1 MMNGDHKRRIDAAR
15 DVLVGIIPDP
25 KGQVEQITTAL
36 IYKYMD
42 ELDRKSVAAGGKRS
56 FFTGKYAKFSW
67 ENLMLPSLDGDQRL
81 ALYRKAVESL
91 PQNDKLPQI
100 FGEMLRG
107 AHSQFRDA
115 RVLGLFM
122 KEIDG
127 LECAHT
133 EDLGD
138 AYEHLLSIMGTQGDA
153 GQFRTPRHIIDF
165 IVAAVNPQI
174 GERILDPACGSAGF
188 LVSAHNYIIKTNTNK
203 GKLMLTQAQ
212 KRQLPNNIVGRD
224 IDPGMIRLAM
234 VNLYL
239 HGIKK
244 PHAEEYD
251 TLSDDAHWHMRYDV
265 ILANPPFMTPKG
277 GIRPHDRF
285 SVRANR
291 SEVLFVDYIA
301 EHLLPQGRAGIIVP
315 EGIVY
320 QSGTAYKEL
329 RKRLVE
335 ELGLYAVV
343 SLPQGVFNPYSNV
356 KTSVLL
362 LDRTRK
368 NNKNVLFIKM
378 ENDGFELSVKRM
390 PFDKNDIPNALKIL
404 HTWQDSKMTN
414 SLALSVNKNKI
425 AENEDFNLVG
435 DRYRQTTARSSVK
448 YRLVRLGDICKFAQ
462 GEKVKTGTPEY
473 LEIGDINIP
482 EKSYDISQKTKPTVA
497 GAVRVPKNT
506 ILISTVRPTRG
517 AIAITKSDIN
527 VSSAFCRLQYENKFV
542 FYMLCDKQFL
552 SFLETRQV
560 EGTYP
565 TCKNADIMDYQIP
578 TPPVAEQKRIVAE
591 IEDYE
596 KVRNNAR
603 GIIANWKPV
612 IDIDSNWELVKLGDV
627 VIEMKDGGTPPRKD
641 KTNFNGSINWAV
653 VKDISP
659 QIHSTMETLSEKGL
673 KNCSAKVWP
682 VDSIIISLGATIGKV
697 GIAKI
702 PLATKQGLSG
712 IIVNTAK
719 ILPEFL
725 YYILCNQRDFIQSLA
740 TGVSIKEVRPSK
752 LLKILD
758 IPLPPLAEQ
767 KRIVSEIGNYEAT
780 VHRCS
785 ALMTYMDDKINA
797 TLKKVWGGGIDE
809 RN

>member
-1 MMNGDHKRRIDAAR
+1 MMNGDNKRRIDAAR

-42 ELDRKSVAAGGKRS
+42 ELDRESVALGGKRS

-188 LVSAHNYIIKTNTNK
+188 LVSAHNYIIKANTNK

-239 HGIKK
+239 HKIKR

-251 TLSDDAHWHMRYDV
+251 TLSDDAHWQERHDV
-265 ILANPPFMTPKG
+265 ILANPPFMTPRG
-277 GIRPHDRF
+277 GIRPHGRF
-285 SVRANR
+285 SIRASR
-291 SEVLFVDYIA
+291 SEVLFVDYIS
-301 EHLLPQGRAGIIVP
+301 EHLSPQGRAGIIVP
-315 EGIVY
+315 EGIVF
-320 QSGTAYKEL
+320 QSGAAYKEL
-329 RKRLVE
+329 RKMLIE
-335 ELGLYAVV
+335 EWGLYAVI
-343 SLPQGVFNPYSNV
+343 SLPQGVFYPYSGV

-368 NNKNVLFIKM
+368 DYKNILFLRM
-378 ENDGFELSVKRM
+378 ENDGFELNAKRM
-390 PFDKNDIPNALKIL
+390 SFDKNDIPHALKIL
-404 HTWQDSKMTN
+404 RAWKDNKAAN
-414 SLALSVNKNKI
+414 ALALTVSKNNI
-425 AENEDFNLVG
+425 TESENFSLVG
-435 DRYRQTTARSSVK
+435 DMYRMSETTSS
-448 YRLVRLGDICKFAQ
+448 
-462 GEKVKTGTPEY
+462 
-473 LEIGDINIP
+473 
-482 EKSYDISQKTKPTVA
+482 
-497 GAVRVPKNT
+497 
-506 ILISTVRPTRG
+506 
-517 AIAITKSDIN
+517 
-527 VSSAFCRLQYENKFV
+527 
-542 FYMLCDKQFL
+542 
-552 SFLETRQV
+552 
-560 EGTYP
+560 TY
-565 TCKNADIMDYQIP
+565 
-578 TPPVAEQKRIVAE
+578 
-591 IEDYE
+591 
-596 KVRNNAR
+596 
-603 GIIANWKPV
+603 
-612 IDIDSNWELVKLGDV
+612 ELVKLSDV
-627 VIEMKDGGTPPRKD
+627 VIDMKDGGTPPRKD
-641 KTNFNGSINWAV
+641 KTNFNGGINWAV

-659 QIHSTMETLSEKGL
+659 QIYSTKETLSEKGL
-673 KNCSAKVWP
+673 KNSSAKVWP
-682 VDSIIISLGATIGKV
+682 VNSVIISLGATIGKV
-697 GIAKI
+697 GITKI

-712 IIVNTAK
+712 IVVNTEK

-725 YYILCNQRDFIQSLA
+725 YYILCSQRSFIQSLA

-752 LLKILD
+752 LLKTLN
-758 IPLPPLAEQ
+758 IPLPSLAEQ
-767 KRIVSEIGNYEAT
+767 QRIVSEIENYEKVYNGARAVVENWKPTINIAPDWKYVKLSDMAKVVKGSAITKQQTKHGT
-780 VHRCS
+780 VPVIAGGRKPAYFHNQANRKGSTITISGSGANAGYANFYDMPIYASDCVTIQIHDNKTNILFLY
-785 ALMTYMDDKINA
+785 ALLKTMQEKIYALRSGMAQPHVYAKDIANFQVPRPSLAVQNKIASDILSEWQLANQCGVLITAMDKKITGVIKEIWNA
-797 TLKKVWGGGIDE
+797 
-809 RN
+809 